1 MLACGALA
9 VNPTRT
15 PTVLLPSASAPVGNI
30 EPPSAEDPPRAIAF
44 IVISTLLFAV
54 LWVVVKLLS
63 PRYSV
68 YELTFFRNF
77 FAIIPA
83 VLMLV
88 HYGDF
93 GVLRVKRI
101 SGHVWRAVL
110 GITAMML
117 GFASYTLMPLANAV
131 AISFMSPLVIT
142 ALSVPLLGEKV
153 GPWRWSAVVIG
164 FVGVLVI
171 VNPGEGFLT
180 TGALVAIGGAAVTA
194 LAMITIRQL
203 NRTDKPVAI
212 VFYFAL
218 FATLFSAL
226 PLPFVWVTPQGWD
239 WALLIGAGLSGGFG
253 QHFMTRAFALAP
265 AAVVS
270 PFNYVSLIWST
281 LAGWLFWGDL
291 PASNVFFGAAIVI
304 ASGLV
309 ILWRET
315 RRGVKF

>member
-1 MLACGALA
+1 M
-9 VNPTRT
+9 
-15 PTVLLPSASAPVGNI
+15 LLPAASAPVGNI
-30 EPPSAEDPPRAIAF
+30 EPPSTDDPRRAIAF
-44 IVISTLLFAV
+44 IVISTMLFAM
-54 LWVVVKLLS
+54 LWVAVKLLS

-77 FAIIPA
+77 FAIGPA
-83 VLMLV
+83 VFMLV
-88 HYGDF
+88 RYGDF
-93 GVLRVKRI
+93 SVLKVKRI

-142 ALSVPLLGEKV
+142 ALSVPLLGERV

-212 VFYFAL
+212 VFYFAV

-239 WALLIGAGLSGGFG
+239 WALLAGAGLAGGFG

-270 PFNYVSLIWST
+270 PFNYVSLIWSV
-281 LAGWLFWGDL
+281 LAGWMFWGDL
-291 PASNVFFGAAIVI
+291 PASNVFVGAAIVI

-315 RRGVKF
+315 RRGVKY